1 MAIMH
6 PFPYPMKNKSH
17 KRPTAVYRTTV
28 SILLYMVL
36 YLAIIALFT
45 SIIVLSDNL
54 AAKLVSGALALVMIL
69 PIVHTLRHTKDRIV
83 VTPSHLS
90 LNNITTRSKQGDW
103 KTVQKAILPWGDIK
117 DISPNYDIKL
127 TNHLTI
133 QKQVTVT
140 LHSGTQYFIDS
151 DLYDVLFLE
160 HKLKSHWRRF
170 RNLSKTKQS

>member
-6 PFPYPMKNKSH
+6 PFPYPMKSRSH

-54 AAKLVSGALALVMIL
+54 AAKLVSGAMALVMIL
-69 PIVHTLRHTKDRIV
+69 PIINTLRHTKDRIV

-90 LNNITTRSKQGDW
+90 LTNIATRSKQGDW

-117 DISPNYDIKL
+117 DISPNYGIKL
-127 TNHLTI
+127 TNL
-133 QKQVTVT
+133 QKQVIVT
-140 LHSGTQYFIDS
+140 LRSGTQYFIDS
-151 DLYDVLFLE
+151 DLYDVFFLE

-170 RNLSKTKQS
+170 RNLGKTKQA

>member
-36 YLAIIALFT
+36 YVAIIALFT

-54 AAKLVSGALALVMIL
+54 AAKLVSGALALAMIL
-69 PIVHTLRHTKDRIV
+69 LIVHTLRHTKDRIV

-90 LNNITTRSKQGDW
+90 LTNITTRSKHGDW

-117 DISPNYDIKL
+117 DISPNYGIKL
-127 TNHLTI
+127 TNL
-133 QKQVTVT
+133 QKQVIVT
-140 LHSGTQYFIDS
+140 LRSGTQYFIDS

-170 RNLSKTKQS
+170 RNLGKTKQP

>member
-1 MAIMH
+1 
-6 PFPYPMKNKSH
+6 MKNKSH

-90 LNNITTRSKQGDW
+90 LTNITTRSKQGDW

-117 DISPNYDIKL
+117 DISPNYGIKL
-127 TNHLTI
+127 TNI
-133 QKQVTVT
+133 EKQVTVT
-140 LHSGTQYFIDS
+140 LRSGTQYFIDS

-170 RNLSKTKQS
+170 RNR

>member
-1 MAIMH
+1 
-6 PFPYPMKNKSH
+6 MKNKSH

-54 AAKLVSGALALVMIL
+54 AAKLVSGAMALVMIL

-90 LNNITTRSKQGDW
+90 LTNITTRSKHGDW
-103 KTVQKAILPWGDIK
+103 KTVQKAMLPWGDIK
-117 DISPNYDIKL
+117 DISPNYGIKL
-127 TNHLTI
+127 TNL
-133 QKQVTVT
+133 QKQVIVT
-140 LHSGTQYFIDS
+140 LRSGTQYFIDS
-151 DLYDVLFLE
+151 DLYDVFFLE
-160 HKLKSHWRRF
+160 RKLKSHWHRF
-170 RNLSKTKQS
+170 RNM

>member
-90 LNNITTRSKQGDW
+90 LTNIATRSKRGEW
-103 KTVQKAILPWGDIK
+103 KTVQKAMLPWGDIK
-117 DISPNYDIKL
+117 DISPNYGIKL
-127 TNHLTI
+127 TNL
-133 QKQVTVT
+133 QKQVIVT
-140 LHSGTQYFIDS
+140 LRSGTQYFIDS

-160 HKLKSHWRRF
+160 HKLKSHWRRY
-170 RNLSKTKQS
+170 RNLGKTKS

>member
-1 MAIMH
+1 
-6 PFPYPMKNKSH
+6 MKNKSH

-54 AAKLVSGALALVMIL
+54 AAKLVSGALALAMIL
-69 PIVHTLRHTKDRIV
+69 LIVHTLRHTKDRIV

-90 LNNITTRSKQGDW
+90 LTNITTRSKHGDW

-117 DISPNYDIKL
+117 DISPNYGIKL
-127 TNHLTI
+127 TNL
-133 QKQVTVT
+133 QKQVIVT
-140 LHSGTQYFIDS
+140 LRSGTQYFIDS

-160 HKLKSHWRRF
+160 HKLKSHWRRY
-170 RNLSKTKQS
+170 RNR

>member
-6 PFPYPMKNKSH
+6 PFPYPMKSRSH

-45 SIIVLSDNL
+45 SIIVLSDSL
-54 AAKLVSGALALVMIL
+54 AAKLVSGALALAMIL
-69 PIVHTLRHTKDRIV
+69 LIVHTLRHTKDRIV

-90 LNNITTRSKQGDW
+90 LTNITTRSKHGDW
-103 KTVQKAILPWGDIK
+103 KTVQKAMLPWGDIK
-117 DISPNYDIKL
+117 DISPNYGITL
-127 TNHLTI
+127 TNL
-133 QKQVTVT
+133 QKQVIVT
-140 LHSGTQYFIDS
+140 LRSGTQYFIDS

-160 HKLKSHWRRF
+160 HKLKSHWRRY
-170 RNLSKTKQS
+170 RNLGKTRQP

>member
-1 MAIMH
+1 
-6 PFPYPMKNKSH
+6 MKNKSH

-90 LNNITTRSKQGDW
+90 LTNITTRSKHGDW

-117 DISPNYDIKL
+117 DISPNYGIKL
-127 TNHLTI
+127 TNL
-133 QKQVTVT
+133 QKQVIVT
-140 LHSGTQYFIDS
+140 LRSGTQYFIDS
-151 DLYDVLFLE
+151 DLYDVFFLE
-160 HKLKSHWRRF
+160 RKLKSHWHRF
-170 RNLSKTKQS
+170 RNM

>member
-1 MAIMH
+1 
-6 PFPYPMKNKSH
+6 
-17 KRPTAVYRTTV
+17 
-28 SILLYMVL
+28 MVL

-54 AAKLVSGALALVMIL
+54 AAKLVSGAMALVMIL

-90 LNNITTRSKQGDW
+90 LTNITTRSKQGDW

-117 DISPNYDIKL
+117 DISPNYGIKL
-127 TNHLTI
+127 TNL
-133 QKQVTVT
+133 QKQLIVT
-140 LHSGTQYFIDS
+140 LRSDTQYFIDS

-160 HKLKSHWRRF
+160 HKLKSHWRRY
-170 RNLSKTKQS
+170 RNLGKTKQA

>member
-1 MAIMH
+1 MH
-6 PFPYPMKNKSH
+6 PFPYRMKNKSY

-90 LNNITTRSKQGDW
+90 LTNITTRSKQGDW

-117 DISPNYDIKL
+117 DISPNYGIKL
-127 TNHLTI
+127 TNI

-140 LHSGTQYFIDS
+140 LRSGTQYFIDS

>member
-1 MAIMH
+1 
-6 PFPYPMKNKSH
+6 MKNKSH

-54 AAKLVSGALALVMIL
+54 AAKLVSGAMALVMIL
-69 PIVHTLRHTKDRIV
+69 PIINTLLHTKDRIV

-90 LNNITTRSKQGDW
+90 LTNITTRSKRGDW

-117 DISPNYDIKL
+117 DISPNYGIKL
-127 TNHLTI
+127 TNL
-133 QKQVTVT
+133 QKQVIVT
-140 LHSGTQYFIDS
+140 LRSGTQYFIDS
-151 DLYDVLFLE
+151 DLYDVFFLE

-170 RNLSKTKQS
+170 RNH

>member
-1 MAIMH
+1 MH

-28 SILLYMVL
+28 SILLHMVL

-45 SIIVLSDNL
+45 SIIVLSDSL

-90 LNNITTRSKQGDW
+90 LTNIATRSKQGDW

-117 DISPNYDIKL
+117 DISPNYGIKL
-127 TNHLTI
+127 TNL
-133 QKQVTVT
+133 QKQVIVT
-140 LHSGTQYFIDS
+140 LRSGTQYFIDS

-170 RNLSKTKQS
+170 RNR

>member
-1 MAIMH
+1 MNRNPH
-6 PFPYPMKNKSH
+6 E
-17 KRPTAVYRTTV
+17 RPTTVYRTTV
-28 SILLYMVL
+28 SIILYMVL
-36 YLAIIALFT
+36 YVALTTLFLY
-45 SIIVLSDNL
+45 IMMKADGMD
-54 AAKLVSGALALVMIL
+54 AKLVSGALALAMIL
-69 PIVHTLRHTKDRIV
+69 LIVHTLRHTKDRIV
-83 VTPSHLS
+83 ITPSHLS
-90 LNNITTRSKQGDW
+90 LTNITTRSKHGDW

-140 LHSGTQYFIDS
+140 LRSGTQYFIDS

-170 RNLSKTKQS
+170 RNR

>member
-1 MAIMH
+1 
-6 PFPYPMKNKSH
+6 MKSRSH

-45 SIIVLSDNL
+45 SIIVLSDSL
-54 AAKLVSGALALVMIL
+54 ADKLVSGALALFMIL
-69 PIVHTLRHTKDRIV
+69 PIINTLRHTKDRIV
-83 VTPSHLS
+83 ITSSYLS
-90 LNNITTRSKQGDW
+90 LTNITTRSKRGEW

-117 DISPNYDIKL
+117 DISPNYGIKL
-127 TNHLTI
+127 TNL
-133 QKQVTVT
+133 QKQVIVT
-140 LHSGTQYFIDS
+140 LRSGTQYFIDS

-170 RNLSKTKQS
+170 RNH

>member
-1 MAIMH
+1 MH

-17 KRPTAVYRTTV
+17 KRPTAVYRTTI

-69 PIVHTLRHTKDRIV
+69 PIVHTLRHTNDRIV
-83 VTPSHLS
+83 VTPNHLS
-90 LNNITTRSKQGDW
+90 LTTIATRSKQGEW

-140 LHSGTQYFIDS
+140 LHNGTLYLIDS

-170 RNLSKTKQS
+170 RNR

>member
-54 AAKLVSGALALVMIL
+54 AAKLVSGAMALVMIL
-69 PIVHTLRHTKDRIV
+69 PIINTLRHTKDRIV

-90 LNNITTRSKQGDW
+90 LTNITTRSKRGDW

-117 DISPNYDIKL
+117 DISPNYGIKL
-127 TNHLTI
+127 TNL
-133 QKQVTVT
+133 QKQVIVT
-140 LHSGTQYFIDS
+140 LRSGTQYFIDS
-151 DLYDVLFLE
+151 NLYDVFFLE

-170 RNLSKTKQS
+170 RNR

>member
-1 MAIMH
+1 
-6 PFPYPMKNKSH
+6 MKSRSH

-36 YLAIIALFT
+36 YVAIIALFT

-54 AAKLVSGALALVMIL
+54 AAKLVSGAMALVMIL

-90 LNNITTRSKQGDW
+90 LTNITTRSKHGDW
-103 KTVQKAILPWGDIK
+103 KTVQKAMLPWGDIK
-117 DISPNYDIKL
+117 DISPNYGITL
-127 TNHLTI
+127 TNL
-133 QKQVTVT
+133 QKQVIVT
-140 LHSGTQYFIDS
+140 LRSGTQYFIDS

-170 RNLSKTKQS
+170 RNR

>member
-1 MAIMH
+1 MH

-17 KRPTAVYRTTV
+17 KRPIAVYRTTV

-90 LNNITTRSKQGDW
+90 LTNITTRSKQGDW

-117 DISPNYDIKL
+117 DISPNYDIEL

-140 LHSGTQYFIDS
+140 LRSGTQYFIDS

-170 RNLSKTKQS
+170 RNR

>member
-1 MAIMH
+1 
-6 PFPYPMKNKSH
+6 MKNKSH
-17 KRPTAVYRTTV
+17 KRPIAVYRTTV

-90 LNNITTRSKQGDW
+90 LTNITTRSKQGDW

-117 DISPNYDIKL
+117 DISPNYDIEL

-140 LHSGTQYFIDS
+140 LRSGTQYFIDS

-170 RNLSKTKQS
+170 RNR

>member
-1 MAIMH
+1 MH
-6 PFPYPMKNKSH
+6 PFPYPMKSRSH

-36 YLAIIALFT
+36 YVAIIALFT

-54 AAKLVSGALALVMIL
+54 AAKLVSGAMALVMIL

-90 LNNITTRSKQGDW
+90 LTNITTRSKHGDW
-103 KTVQKAILPWGDIK
+103 KTVQKAMLPWGDIK
-117 DISPNYDIKL
+117 DISPNYGITL
-127 TNHLTI
+127 TNL
-133 QKQVTVT
+133 QKQVIVT
-140 LHSGTQYFIDS
+140 LRSGTQYFIDS

-170 RNLSKTKQS
+170 RNLGKTKQA

>member
-1 MAIMH
+1 MH

-54 AAKLVSGALALVMIL
+54 AAKLVSGALALAMIL

-90 LNNITTRSKQGDW
+90 LTNITTRSKHGDW

-117 DISPNYDIKL
+117 DISPNYGIKL
-127 TNHLTI
+127 TNL
-133 QKQVTVT
+133 QKQVIVT
-140 LHSGTQYFIDS
+140 LRSGTQYFIDS

-160 HKLKSHWRRF
+160 HKLKSHWRRY
-170 RNLSKTKQS
+170 RNLGKTKQA

>member
-1 MAIMH
+1 
-6 PFPYPMKNKSH
+6 MKNKSH

-36 YLAIIALFT
+36 YVAIIALFT

-54 AAKLVSGALALVMIL
+54 AAKLVSGALALAMIL
-69 PIVHTLRHTKDRIV
+69 LIVHTLRHTKDRIV

-90 LNNITTRSKQGDW
+90 LTNITTRSKQGDW

-117 DISPNYDIKL
+117 DISPNYGIKL
-127 TNHLTI
+127 TNL
-133 QKQVTVT
+133 QKQVIVT
-140 LHSGTQYFIDS
+140 LRSGTQYFIDS

-170 RNLSKTKQS
+170 RNLGKTKQA

>member
-1 MAIMH
+1 
-6 PFPYPMKNKSH
+6 MKNKSH

-45 SIIVLSDNL
+45 SIIVLSDSL
-54 AAKLVSGALALVMIL
+54 ADKLVSGAMALVMIL

-90 LNNITTRSKQGDW
+90 LTNITTRSKRGDW

-117 DISPNYDIKL
+117 DISPNYGIKL
-127 TNHLTI
+127 TNL
-133 QKQVTVT
+133 QKQVIVT
-140 LHSGTQYFIDS
+140 LRSGTQYFIDS
-151 DLYDVLFLE
+151 DLYDVFFLE
-160 HKLKSHWRRF
+160 HKLKSHWRRY
-170 RNLSKTKQS
+170 RNLGKTRQP

>member
-1 MAIMH
+1 MH

-54 AAKLVSGALALVMIL
+54 AAKLVSGALALAMIL
-69 PIVHTLRHTKDRIV
+69 LIVHTLRHTKDRIV

-90 LNNITTRSKQGDW
+90 LTNIATRSKRGEW

-117 DISPNYDIKL
+117 DISPNYGIKL
-127 TNHLTI
+127 TNL
-133 QKQVTVT
+133 QKQVIVT
-140 LHSGTQYFIDS
+140 LRSGTQYFIDS

-170 RNLSKTKQS
+170 RNR

>member
-54 AAKLVSGALALVMIL
+54 AAKLVSGALALAMIL
-69 PIVHTLRHTKDRIV
+69 LIVHTLRHTKDRIV

-90 LNNITTRSKQGDW
+90 LTNITTRSKHGDW

-117 DISPNYDIKL
+117 DISPNYGIKL
-127 TNHLTI
+127 TNL
-133 QKQVTVT
+133 QKQVIVT
-140 LHSGTQYFIDS
+140 LRSGTQYFIDS
-151 DLYDVLFLE
+151 DLYDVFFLE
-160 HKLKSHWRRF
+160 RKLKTHWHRF
-170 RNLSKTKQS
+170 RNM

>member
-1 MAIMH
+1 MH

-36 YLAIIALFT
+36 YVAIIALFT

-54 AAKLVSGALALVMIL
+54 AAKLVSGALALAMIL
-69 PIVHTLRHTKDRIV
+69 LIVHTLRHTKDRIV

-90 LNNITTRSKQGDW
+90 LTNITTRSKHGDW

-117 DISPNYDIKL
+117 DISPNYGIKL
-127 TNHLTI
+127 TNL
-133 QKQVTVT
+133 QKQVIVT
-140 LHSGTQYFIDS
+140 LRSGTQYFIDS

-170 RNLSKTKQS
+170 RNLGKTKQP

>member
-1 MAIMH
+1 MH

-69 PIVHTLRHTKDRIV
+69 PIVYTLRHTKDRIV

-90 LNNITTRSKQGDW
+90 LTNIATRSKQGDW
-103 KTVQKAILPWGDIK
+103 KTVQKVILPWGDIK
-117 DISPNYDIKL
+117 DISPNYGIKL
-127 TNHLTI
+127 TNI

-140 LHSGTQYFIDS
+140 LRSGTQYFIDS

>member
-17 KRPTAVYRTTV
+17 KRPAAVYRTTV

-69 PIVHTLRHTKDRIV
+69 LIVHTLRHTKDRIV

-90 LNNITTRSKQGDW
+90 LTNITTRSKHGDW

-117 DISPNYDIKL
+117 DISPNYGIKL
-127 TNHLTI
+127 TNL
-133 QKQVTVT
+133 QKQVIVT
-140 LHSGTQYFIDS
+140 LRSGTQYFIDS
-151 DLYDVLFLE
+151 DLYDVFFLE
-160 HKLKSHWRRF
+160 RKLKSHWHRF
-170 RNLSKTKQS
+170 RNI

>member
-1 MAIMH
+1 MH
-6 PFPYPMKNKSH
+6 PFLYPMKSRSH

-45 SIIVLSDNL
+45 SIIVLSDSL
-54 AAKLVSGALALVMIL
+54 AAKLVSGAMALAMIL

-90 LNNITTRSKQGDW
+90 LTNIATRSKQGDW

-117 DISPNYDIKL
+117 DISPNYGIKL
-127 TNHLTI
+127 TNL
-133 QKQVTVT
+133 QKQVIVT
-140 LHSGTQYFIDS
+140 LRSGTQYFIDS

-170 RNLSKTKQS
+170 RNR

>member
-1 MAIMH
+1 MH
-6 PFPYPMKNKSH
+6 PFPYPMKSRSH

-54 AAKLVSGALALVMIL
+54 AAKLVSGAMALVMIL
-69 PIVHTLRHTKDRIV
+69 PIINTLRHTKDRIV

-90 LNNITTRSKQGDW
+90 LTNITTRSKHGDW

-117 DISPNYDIKL
+117 DISPNYGIKL
-127 TNHLTI
+127 TNL
-133 QKQVTVT
+133 QKQVIVT
-140 LHSGTQYFIDS
+140 LRSGTQYFIDS

-170 RNLSKTKQS
+170 RNLGKTKQP

>member
-1 MAIMH
+1 MH

-28 SILLYMVL
+28 SILLHMVL
-36 YLAIIALFT
+36 YVAIIALFT

-54 AAKLVSGALALVMIL
+54 AAKLVSGALALAMIL
-69 PIVHTLRHTKDRIV
+69 LIVHTLRHTKDRIV

-90 LNNITTRSKQGDW
+90 LTNITTRSKHGDW
-103 KTVQKAILPWGDIK
+103 KTVQKAMLPWGDIK
-117 DISPNYDIKL
+117 DISPNYGIKL
-127 TNHLTI
+127 TNL
-133 QKQVTVT
+133 QKQVIVT
-140 LHSGTQYFIDS
+140 LRSGTQYFIDS

-170 RNLSKTKQS
+170 RNLGKTIQP

>member
-45 SIIVLSDNL
+45 SIIVLSDSL
-54 AAKLVSGALALVMIL
+54 ADKLVSGALALFMIL
-69 PIVHTLRHTKDRIV
+69 PIINTLRHTKDRIV

-90 LNNITTRSKQGDW
+90 LTNIATRSKQGDW

-127 TNHLTI
+127 TNL
-133 QKQVTVT
+133 QKQVIVT
-140 LHSGTQYFIDS
+140 LRSGTQYFIDS

-170 RNLSKTKQS
+170 RNLGKTKQP

>member
-1 MAIMH
+1 
-6 PFPYPMKNKSH
+6 MKNKSH

-54 AAKLVSGALALVMIL
+54 AAKLVSGAMALVMIL
-69 PIVHTLRHTKDRIV
+69 PIINTLRHTKDRIV

-90 LNNITTRSKQGDW
+90 LTNITTRSKRGDW

-117 DISPNYDIKL
+117 DISPNYGIKL
-127 TNHLTI
+127 TNL
-133 QKQVTVT
+133 QKQVIVT
-140 LHSGTQYFIDS
+140 LRSGTQYFIDS
-151 DLYDVLFLE
+151 DLYDVFFLE
-160 HKLKSHWRRF
+160 RKLKSHWHRF
-170 RNLSKTKQS
+170 RNM